1 MVRGVGIIG
10 RIGESGAATDWI
22 PAAAVVLIVDKC
34 YRIAVR
40 PIRNN
45 RRNQTIANVSRVVV
59 RIRSV
64 LNMDVSVA
72 CLFQNP
78 TIETLAAA
86 MDWMRSSKNNHEDVL
101 RLLEEIEAMPASIA
115 EGN

>member
-45 RRNQTIANVSRVVV
+45 RRNQPIANVSRVVV

-64 LNMDVSVA
+64 KVRVGNLLHTASFFGLSKQSLPFCEASEPVTKLPMPIFA
-72 CLFQNP
+72 
-78 TIETLAAA
+78 ET
-86 MDWMRSSKNNHEDVL
+86 KQL
-101 RLLEEIEAMPASIA
+101 RPISRA
-115 EGN
+115 